1 MLGNIAKMNKILII
15 SSRSDHGGGPKHI
28 ACLLEALG
36 KRLEFFVAAPE
47 EGIFADIF
55 RALSTKTFPI
65 PHRRFSL
72 RAFFKLIFFVKR
84 NGIDIVHSHGR
95 GAGYYGRLL
104 KMFLPRVKVVHTHH
118 GFYFQRLR
126 GIKKPVLI
134 GVEIFL
140 STLTNAYI
148 FVSPSEMEMAE
159 SVGLLYTKKSH
170 LIPNGI
176 PFVPWKD
183 PKPRNNT
190 KKLIAVTRLEPE
202 KGNDVL
208 IGLAKCLLLIRKD
221 FVLSVVGDG
230 SERLKLE
237 SLAGTLGV
245 RDHVQFLGYREDVPR
260 LLADSDIFVS
270 TSLGEAQGIAVNEA
284 MIHGV
289 PVVISRVLGHVD
301 IVESGRT
308 GYLFDLGSPSEGSKR
323 IDALLADE
331 TLWEWIRRNAYKHA
345 KEHFSLERMV
355 EKTEEVY
362 KSVIF
367 P

>member
-1 MLGNIAKMNKILII
+1 MI

-28 ACLLEALG
+28 ACLLEGLG
-36 KRLEFFVAAPE
+36 KRLEFFVAAPK
-47 EGIFADIF
+47 EGIYADIF
-55 RALSTKTFPI
+55 RGLSIKTFPI
-65 PHRRFSL
+65 PHRRFSI
-72 RAFFKLIFFVKR
+72 RAFFELIIFVKS
-84 NGIDIVHSHGR
+84 NGIDIVHSHGG

-104 KMFLPRVKVVHTHH
+104 KIFLPRIKVVHTFH
-118 GFYFQRLR
+118 GFYFQRLQ

-140 STLTNAYI
+140 SSLTNAFI

-170 LIPNGI
+170 LISNGI

-183 PKPRNNT
+183 LKPRNNP
-190 KKLIAVTRLEPE
+190 KKLITVTRLEPE
-202 KGNDVL
+202 KGNEIL
-208 IGLAKCLLLIRKD
+208 ICLAKCLSLIRKD

-230 SERLKLE
+230 PERLKLE
-237 SLAGTLGV
+237 SLAETLGV

-270 TSLGEAQGIAVNEA
+270 TSLGEAQGIAVIEA

-308 GYLFDLGSPSEGSKR
+308 GYLFELDSPSEGSKR
-323 IDALLADE
+323 IDALLGDE
-331 TLWEWIRRNAYKHA
+331 NLWEWIRKNAYKHA
-345 KEHFSLERMV
+345 KDHFSLERMV
-355 EKTEEVY
+355 KKTEYVY
-362 KSVIF
+362 KSLICSCGGRIEKVS
-367 P
+367 